1 MLCFTHC
8 RADVW
13 HECSPCTVSRQA
25 AKAALPDAWL
35 NTTSGCCFTLFNAQ
49 VSWGS
54 HSEVEA
60 MRLLL
65 RAALANTLNERFVYL
80 CETAIPIYPPTVVYH
95 QLMKETKSR
104 IDACAK
110 SDPEV

>member
-1 MLCFTHC
+1 MQSIHSLSPDCKSSFARYLVEHTH
-8 RADVW
+8 
-13 HECSPCTVSRQA
+13 
-25 AKAALPDAWL
+25 
-35 NTTSGCCFTLFNAQ
+35 SGCCFTLFNAQ

-80 CETAIPIYPPTVVYH
+80 CETTIPIYPPTVVYH

-110 SDPEV
+110 NDPEV